1 MFILA
6 FGCGLAL
13 LAILAA
19 IVAVAMRPLWSE
31 QRAELTIVASTLA
44 ALMLLKCALL
54 PLFSGYP
61 QDLEQF
67 VLWGEAMARGPWHV
81 YDPRY
86 VCRYMP
92 GYLYA
97 WWPAVAVIR
106 EYIGYEVS
114 PAIATTLSV
123 TVRIPALIA
132 DALLGLATLAWVRQL
147 SDSAKRRTRDR
158 FAVACFA
165 LNPALIYTS
174 LVWGQNDS
182 AVALGIMLA
191 LLMACTD
198 NFALAGAAAA
208 LAVMAKL
215 QGLIVLPILATWM
228 LLKGRVRDWVLAT
241 LAFFGVVIVT
251 IAPFQIGRPWN
262 FLHDVIASS
271 ADYFPYTSLNAFNLM
286 ALAVGMRLRDSTQ
299 LLGISSYNVG
309 LFLLIAL
316 VLIAIVL
323 VVSDPT
329 PRTLL
334 YSSFLAYL
342 GFFVLPT
349 RIHER
354 YLYFALALL
363 VPLALD
369 SWATLMMFGMLTITF
384 LVNQMVTLGYLMGDA
399 TFSDEN
405 RYAIPIAYINLA
417 ALAIAIAYGFY
428 FTSKDRARWPQPLRA
443 FMDPLTR
450 TNPVVAKLK
459 RPARAH

>member
-1 MFILA
+1 MFTLA
-6 FGCGLAL
+6 FGCGISL
-13 LAILAA
+13 LAVLGA
-19 IVAVAMRPLWSE
+19 IVFVALRPLWHA
-31 QRAELTIVASTLA
+31 QRNQLIIVASALATL
-44 ALMLLKCALL
+44 LILKFALL

-61 QDLEQF
+61 PDLEQF
-67 VLWGEAMARGPWHV
+67 VLWGEVMARAPSQV

-97 WWPAVAVIR
+97 LSPAVALVR
-106 EYIGYEVS
+106 EFVGYQMT
-114 PAIATTLSV
+114 PDIAARLAV
-123 TVRIPALIA
+123 TVRIPALVA
-132 DALLGLATLAWVRQL
+132 DFLLGLATFAWMRQL
-147 SDSAKRRTRDR
+147 DDSADR
-158 FAVACFA
+158 QMRNWTTVAFFA

-208 LAVMAKL
+208 LAVMVKL
-215 QGLIVLPILATWM
+215 QGVIFLPILAIWM
-228 LLKGRVRDWVLAT
+228 LLKGRIRDWAIAA
-241 LAFFGVVIVT
+241 LAFLGVVVIT

-262 FLHDVIASS
+262 FLANTIASS

-286 ALAVGMRLRDSTQ
+286 ALAVGMRLRDSTP
-299 LLGISSYNVG
+299 LLGISSYDVG
-309 LFLLIAL
+309 LLLLIAL
-316 VLIAIVL
+316 VLVAIVIL
-323 VVSDPT
+323 ASDPT

-334 YSSFLAYL
+334 YSAFLAYL

-363 VPLALD
+363 VPFALD
-369 SWATLMMFGMLTITF
+369 SSATLMMFAMLTITF
-384 LVNQMVTLGYLMGDA
+384 LLNQLVTLGYLMGNA

-405 RYAIPIAYINLA
+405 RYAMPVACVNLA
-417 ALAIAIAYGFY
+417 ALAIAIVYGFY
-428 FTSKDRARWPQPLRA
+428 LTSKDRGRWPDVLRA
-443 FMDPLTR
+443 FMDPLSR
-450 TNPVVAKLK
+450 GNP
-459 RPARAH
+459 R